1 MWTKESVTEIL
12 REGIVDI
19 QFVKKDGSLREMRC
33 TLNEEY
39 LPKSE
44 AAGTKKE
51 NPDVLSV
58 WDIDNNGWRSFIVK
72 QLVWVGKH
80 ND

>member
-1 MWTKESVTEIL
+1 MWTKESVAEIL

-19 QFVKKDGSLREMRC
+19 QFIKKDGSLREMRC

-39 LPKSE
+39 LPKAE
-44 AAGTKKE
+44 ATSTKKE